1 MGYVGYKPAD
11 KPLTSADITDSIIT
25 SAKIVDGTIVNA
37 DINASAAIATSKF
50 GAGSVLQVIQTTSS
64 TQVSSTSTTYTDVGI
79 SASITPSSSS
89 NKILII
95 FSCSSGNSTS
105 QESKFNIVR
114 GSTGL
119 STGDGFSYTYDS
131 AGMHR
136 NHVNIAYLDSP
147 STTSSTTYK
156 MQYKTGSGG
165 TVYAFHASTQG
176 SLLLFEIAG

>member
-1 MGYVGYKPAD
+1 MSITKLNNLSVSA
-11 KPLTSADITDSIIT
+11 LTALPSGLGG
-25 SAKIVDGTIVNA
+25 K
-37 DINASAAIATSKF
+37 
-50 GAGSVLQVIQTTSS
+50 VLQVVQATSS
-64 TQVSSTSTTYTDVGI
+64 TQVSSNSTSYTDVGI
-79 SASITPSSSS
+79 SASITPSSAS
-89 NKILII
+89 NKVLII

-114 GSTGL
+114 GATGL